1 MIKAIYDLDMT
12 PMRTLPIII
21 NVSQYDD
28 LGRTLVFNLF
38 SSSGKWTAPT
48 SAAVTFEGGKPD
60 GKFFAYNCAYSNGTV
75 TVTIQ
80 QQMTAV
86 AGKVKCKVKVTSGDK
101 VVESAPII
109 MVVDAAAVPDGSD
122 MSKSDINDAVANATQ
137 KIVDQVRD
145 NIPSDY
151 VQLSTDVSSLKG
163 DLGDLKDCFDIS
175 PNLYNT
181 NASGVLNGAYLNLS
195 DGVSIIKDSSTINW
209 RTSDYIDLYNNE
221 GSIYLKRNTS
231 TGNVVVLNARVYWY
245 DENKSFLSGENTTI
259 STVSIPNNA
268 RYIRISEEISIQYG
282 YKCSVSL
289 VDIEKIDDYG
299 TIYSLKENY
308 YEKGSDDNY
317 DDVIEK
323 ITNKMELYESPN
335 LYDADDASWEDGYIS
350 HNGQSGT
357 GTVPHKNKLFDVS
370 EGDVFY
376 CYNTSS
382 DGTLYV
388 NRTGSSENF
397 GIRFVCAYDSTGA
410 IIQSSGAS
418 NAVWKYVVPTGI
430 TKIRISVR
438 ANITTCITK
447 NIDMIGMPY
456 VGKFEP
462 YYRATSDFLK
472 NADINLPNALET
484 YAYGDFGL
492 SKELQQVSGIT
503 IELEKNAIKKNKHL
517 SFFADITNFDS
528 LTIGHGKTEYG
539 GSFATI
545 TNTTITV
552 YEYQFSAITKKTIEH
567 GLTIKN
573 NIGILVEVGNRE
585 IANITIVSDGEIA
598 RIENVYWKGTNGN
611 IFAEIPSTTTLN
623 NIKMSWI
630 CDDYRKNVW
639 LFGDSYISTTSSE
652 RWVKYLLDWC
662 GDNILLNAY
671 PGEASERAFADL
683 QNALKHGTPKYLV
696 WCIGMNNGDTSDAI
710 STIYKTYLEQVMSIC
725 NKNKIELILAT
736 IPNTPSINH
745 TFKNEYIRNSGYK
758 YIDFAK
764 AVGADSYPSNWYDG
778 MLSGDKVHP
787 FEKGAKSLAM
797 KAITDFPKLM
807 EKS

>member
-1 MIKAIYDLDMT
+1 MIQLLDENDKAQIEQKIKTVSDETNSLKEDLD
-12 PMRTLPIII
+12 
-21 NVSQYDD
+21 
-28 LGRTLVFNLF
+28 
-38 SSSGKWTAPT
+38 
-48 SAAVTFEGGKPD
+48 
-60 GKFFAYNCAYSNGTV
+60 
-75 TVTIQ
+75 
-80 QQMTAV
+80 
-86 AGKVKCKVKVTSGDK
+86 
-101 VVESAPII
+101 
-109 MVVDAAAVPDGSD
+109 
-122 MSKSDINDAVANATQ
+122 
-137 KIVDQVRD
+137 
-145 NIPSDY
+145 
-151 VQLSTDVSSLKG
+151 
-163 DLGDLKDCFDIS
+163 DLKDCFDIS

-195 DGVSIIKDSSTINW
+195 DGVSIIKDSSTVIW

-221 GSIYLKRNTS
+221 GGIYLKRNTS

-245 DENKSFLSGENTTI
+245 DENKSFLSGENTTTP
-259 STVSIPNNA
+259 TVSIPNNA
-268 RYIRISEEISIQYG
+268 RYVRISEEISIQYG

-289 VDIEKIDDYG
+289 VDIEKIYDYG

-308 YEKGSDDNY
+308 YEKGSGENY
-317 DDVIEK
+317 DDVIKK

-335 LYDADDASWEDGYIS
+335 LYDADDTSWEDGYIS
-350 HNGQSGT
+350 HNGQTGT
-357 GTVPHKNKLFDVS
+357 GNYKHKFFDVS
-370 EGDVFY
+370 TGDIFY
-376 CYNTSS
+376 SYSTDENGNLESYRTSS
-382 DGTLYV
+382 STNWGIRWITAYTEDGSINSSL
-388 NRTGSSENF
+388 GSS
-397 GIRFVCAYDSTGA
+397 
-410 IIQSSGAS
+410 
-418 NAVWKYVVPTGI
+418 NAKYEYVVPDGV
-430 TKIRISVR
+430 TKICISVR
-438 ANITTCITK
+438 TNVITCLTK
-447 NIDMIGMPY
+447 NVDMIGQPY

-462 YYRATSDFLK
+462 YYIATSDFLK
-472 NADINLPNALET
+472 NADINLPNTLET

-492 SKELQQVSGIT
+492 SKELQQATGIT
-503 IELEKNAIKKNKHL
+503 IELEENAIKKNKHL

-552 YEYQFSAITKKTIEH
+552 YEYRFSAITRKTIEH

-573 NIGILVEVGNRE
+573 NIGILVEVGNRGL
-585 IANITIVSDGEIA
+585 ANITIVSDGKIA
-598 RIENVYWKGTNGN
+598 RTENVPWQGTNGK
-611 IFAEIPSTTTLN
+611 IFAEIPSATTLN

-639 LFGDSYISTTSSE
+639 LFGDSYISTTNNE

-662 GDNILLNAY
+662 GDNVLLNAY
-671 PGEASERAFADL
+671 PGEASGRAFTDL

-696 WCIGMNNGDTSDAI
+696 WCIGMNDKDTSDAI
-710 STIYKTYLEQVMSIC
+710 SAGYKIYLEQIMNIC
-725 NKNKIELILAT
+725 NHKGIELILAT

-745 TFKNEYIRNSGYK
+745 TFKNEYIRNSGYR